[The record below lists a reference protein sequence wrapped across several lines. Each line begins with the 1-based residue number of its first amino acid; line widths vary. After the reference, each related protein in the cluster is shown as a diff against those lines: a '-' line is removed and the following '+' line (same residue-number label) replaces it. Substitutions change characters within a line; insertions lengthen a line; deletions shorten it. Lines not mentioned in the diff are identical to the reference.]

1 MISETVL
8 RRLLKQDV
16 IQHIKLRG
24 DEDKNDPKRYVFS
37 EGKPVDYFVLILE
50 GRVEVTVGRENLVFE
65 AGPFTYFGVQA
76 LTQNVG
82 LAETPAPSTM
92 GSLQN
97 LNMDSMLRHTFV
109 PDYSVRAIA
118 ELYYITITRS
128 MYLAAKRATLME
140 KGALNKGNTNEQI
153 DTEVDKLLSDGVRGG
168 VEDAQETKS
177 NALKPTSASPLTN
190 ATFISKIKDVP
201 ENPEEEKLLKK

>member
-177 NALKPTSASPLTN
+177 NADMEDKTRY
-190 ATFISKIKDVP
+190 
-201 ENPEEEKLLKK
+201 